1 MINIISTILVGFLV
15 GLLARFVYP
24 GAVDMGFWMTT
35 LLGIGGSL
43 LAGLFTASRR
53 PGGIG
58 GGFQRAGFFA
68 SLLGAIVL
76 ILLGRILL

>member
-1 MINIISTILVGFLV
+1 MINIISTIVVGFIV
-15 GLLARFVYP
+15 GLLARFFFP
-24 GAVDMGFWMTT
+24 GAVDMGFLMTT

-43 LAGLFTASRR
+43 LAGLVTAARR

-58 GGFQRAGFFA
+58 GGFQQAGFFA

-76 ILLGRILL
+76 IFLGRVLL

>member
-1 MINIISTILVGFLV
+1 MINIISTIIVGFVV
-15 GLLARFVYP
+15 GLLARFFYP
-24 GAVDMGFWMTT
+24 GAVDMGFWLTT

-43 LAGLFTASRR
+43 LAGLVTASRR
-53 PGGIG
+53 SGGIG
-58 GGFQRAGFFA
+58 GGFNRAGFFA